1 MGPFDQVFQFC
12 YFTLAW
18 LQLSAS
24 QQPLLIL
31 TALVLTAVAIL
42 LIRLFSSSQ
51 HRSSNSELDC
61 HPPTGGFFLPALF
74 ALLVI
79 CLVPALL
86 LHQQSLRSQLERSKA
101 ALQEI
106 ESAVQEGREQRD
118 QLLKSL
124 PKEEVGKNPLD
135 GCLHVFVDLGSNRG
149 LQIRKLYESHL
160 FPLAPILPLYE
171 KYFGAPE
178 TRNLQEL
185 CTVAFEPNPQHTEHL
200 QSLAAN
206 YSTCGIRVVAFTET
220 GVSEK
225 DAVGNFAADLT
236 FMEMDIVHGMTARF
250 LPTEQTLD
258 NLKETH
264 ALGGSEV
271 MPIKMMRLA
280 KFITDVVAKRK
291 LPLSARVTKPR
302 VVVKCDIE
310 GGELGV
316 VTDMVVT
323 GAMEVVDNLHMEWHG
338 VQGPGFIRTGD
349 EAEMI
354 DKLAEAVTTLS
365 KVTMELGME
374 GKVLVEEQDD
384 ETYSG
389 LAVYQLFGDYSLLPS
404 QVC

>member
-1 MGPFDQVFQFC
+1 
-12 YFTLAW
+12 
-18 LQLSAS
+18 
-24 QQPLLIL
+24 
-31 TALVLTAVAIL
+31 
-42 LIRLFSSSQ
+42 
-51 HRSSNSELDC
+51 
-61 HPPTGGFFLPALF
+61 
-74 ALLVI
+74 
-79 CLVPALL
+79 
-86 LHQQSLRSQLERSKA
+86 LERSKA

-106 ESAVQEGREQRD
+106 ESAIQEGREQREL
-118 QLLKSL
+118 LLKKL
-124 PKEEVGKNPLD
+124 PKKESEDGRENPLD

-160 FPLAPILPLYE
+160 FPLAPILTLYQ

-200 QSLAAN
+200 ESLAAN
-206 YSTCGIRVVAFTET
+206 FSTCGIRVVAFTET

-236 FMEMDIVHGMTARF
+236 FKDMDIVHGMTARF
-250 LPTEQTLD
+250 VPTEQTLE

-280 KFITDVVAKRK
+280 KFITEVVATRK
-291 LPLSARVTKPR
+291 LPLSAKVTKPR

-354 DKLAEAVTTLS
+354 DQLAEAVTTLS
-365 KVTMELGME
+365 KVTMELGMG

-389 LAVYQLFGDYSLLPS
+389 LAVYQIFGDYTLLPS